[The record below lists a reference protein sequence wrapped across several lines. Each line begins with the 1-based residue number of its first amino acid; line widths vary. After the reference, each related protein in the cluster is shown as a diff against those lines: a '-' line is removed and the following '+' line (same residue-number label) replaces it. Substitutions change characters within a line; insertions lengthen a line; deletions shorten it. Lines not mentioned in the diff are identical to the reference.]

1 MVKTI
6 QEAKIWAEGVV
17 DCLNFNDDCS
27 LENLWTIIKK
37 YLPKD
42 WCLDVF
48 LSLEIEWN
56 DYGYEI
62 VNGEP
67 KKIEEEECDDCEG
80 KCRSN
85 ETEKCDDCGIEL
97 RIGCANNPSDHSI
110 FNDYCDDCR
119 GEE

>member
-67 KKIEEEECDDCEG
+67 KKIEEEEV
-80 KCRSN
+80 N
-85 ETEKCDDCGIEL
+85 EDEKKIIEEAEKN
-97 RIGCANNPSDHSI
+97 RPKKHKIIWEVIDGNIYGSYRYRYCSDLI
-110 FNDYCDDCR
+110 D
-119 GEE
+119 